1 MIRPISASALVC
13 ALFAISMTAYAQ
25 GRPAG
30 AGSKGGGSRP
40 SMSQQQ
46 DRSASMRLEAKLRR
60 EQAKAKRQAQQEA
73 RLAAESAHTAG
84 PPAETPPT
92 ETPPVHAVANRAMG
106 EAHNMSGVTPSGR
119 QDPNANA
126 AQEAFDAESNAD
138 NATEHGSPRNAQGLA
153 QRETRGDDGDK
164 ADPD

>member
-46 DRSASMRLEAKLRR
+46 DRSASMRQDFELRR
-60 EQAKAKRQAQQEA
+60 QQTEA
-73 RLAAESAHTAG
+73 RRLAAEDKRLAAESAHAKG
-84 PPAETPPT
+84 PPAETPPAD
-92 ETPPVHAVANRAMG
+92 AVAKRVAAELNNISADMRALHQPAATLPE
-106 EAHNMSGVTPSGR
+106 EAGLQSGN
-119 QDPNANA
+119 D
-126 AQEAFDAESNAD
+126 
-138 NATEHGSPRNAQGLA
+138 RNAIDRGSHRNTQGVA
-153 QRETRGDDGDK
+153 QRDTHADDAGEM
-164 ADPD
+164 ADAD